1 MGILTAVKTWTTGDG
16 TETTD
21 DATET
26 VDKRARCRNCGR
38 YYGADE
44 SLCPHCGSGNKIL
57 QGPPSGQRPR

>member
-1 MGILTAVKTWTTGDG
+1 MGLLTAIKTWTTGGEG

-21 DATET
+21 GTADR
-26 VDKRARCRNCGR
+26 RARCRNCGR

-57 QGPPSGQRPR
+57 QGAPSGQRPR